1 MKKININSI
10 NVFMFSEIK
19 KIYETNIINKIIHNK
34 DDNKNDNNLNKYSIE
49 YKFITKFRKQRLEER
64 IKISENILLKHQNR
78 YPIII
83 DGKQI
88 NIIKNKY
95 IVPGDLTLGQF
106 SYILRKNIQLNEFQS
121 IFLICENTLVFN
133 TDSIYNLYNIKK
145 DYDGFLYII
154 VSLENTFGN
163 FIYLKNN

>member
-1 MKKININSI
+1 
-10 NVFMFSEIK
+10 MFSQIK
-19 KIYETNIINKIIHNK
+19 KIYETNIINKIIDDK
-34 DDNKNDNNLNKYSIE
+34 DNKNNNKDNILNKYSID
-49 YKFITKFRKQRLEER
+49 YKFITKFRKQKLEER
-64 IKISENILLKHQNR
+64 IKISENILLKYQNR

-88 NIIKNKY
+88 NITKNKY

-106 SYILRKNIQLNEFQS
+106 SYILRKNIKLDEFQS
-121 IFLICENTLVFN
+121 IFLICENTLIFN
-133 TDSIYNLYNIKK
+133 TDSIYSLYNKKK

-163 FIYLKNN
+163 FMYLKNN